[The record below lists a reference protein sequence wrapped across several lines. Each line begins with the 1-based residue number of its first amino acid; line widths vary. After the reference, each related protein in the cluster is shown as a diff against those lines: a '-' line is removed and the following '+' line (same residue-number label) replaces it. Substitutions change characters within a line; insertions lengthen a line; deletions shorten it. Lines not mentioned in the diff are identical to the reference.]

1 MFGRD
6 LRPERF
12 PPRRPLF
19 AIAIALVLAAQSVS
33 PAAAAVGDLDDT
45 FDGNGKVQLNLTG
58 GSDYVYDIAV
68 QPADQKIVG
77 VGRMD
82 AGEPQFAV
90 VRWNPDGSLD
100 NTFGGGD
107 GVVST
112 NFGSGEDSATS
123 VALQADGKIVAVGG
137 APGSGGQ
144 FAIGRYNSDGTPDA
158 TFSGDGRTT
167 TNITSG
173 ADFAWDVAIQP
184 TDQKIVVAGRSGG
197 ADPRFAV
204 VRYNTSGSPDGT
216 FSGDGKTTVNLTTG
230 EDNGTA
236 LALQANG
243 RIVVAGFAS
252 GAGGQVGWHASG
264 RVGPWTSALAVTG
277 G

>member
-1 MFGRD
+1 M
-6 LRPERF
+6 
-12 PPRRPLF
+12 
-19 AIAIALVLAAQSVS
+19 
-33 PAAAAVGDLDDT
+33 
-45 FDGNGKVQLNLTG
+45 
-58 GSDYVYDIAV
+58 YDIAV

-252 GAGGQVGWHASG
+252 GAGGQVGLARLRASG
-264 RVGPWTSALAVTG
+264 ALDISFSGDGRLIKNLTKGEDFAWDVAIQPGDQKIVLAGRSGAGAGSLVALDTTQTVTRWLVQRRWQRG
-277 G
+277 D